1 MAWNEPGNNN
11 GNNGRD
17 NDPWGNNNRGG
28 QRPGGRDQGSPDL
41 DEVFS
46 KLSQKLGGKFGK
58 KGGGGG
64 SPIGGGGSAIGFGVI
79 AVIAIAVWFF
89 AGFYTIGEA
98 ERGVVLR
105 LGKYDRIVDPGL
117 NWRPRF
123 IDEYEAVNVQ
133 AIRSLRASGLML
145 TKDENVVTVAM
156 DVQYRVA
163 DPYKYLYRVTNADD
177 SLRQATDSA
186 LRAVIGDSLMDSI
199 LTSGRQQIRQT
210 TQETLNQIIDSYDMG
225 IVIVDV
231 NFQSARPPEQ
241 VKDAF
246 DDAIAAREDEERF
259 IREAEAYKNEILP
272 KATGRAERLKKEAQ
286 GYNERVTNEALG
298 QVAQFEKL
306 LPEYQ
311 AAPGVTRDRLY
322 LDTMEEVYSSTSKVL
337 IDSESSG
344 NLLYLPIDKLAG
356 QDGQTDT
363 KRKSKSTSTYDHIQ
377 LESERSQEDTSNT
390 QSRSTGT
397 RQGRY

>member
-11 GNNGRD
+11 NGDNNGRD
-17 NDPWGNNNRGG
+17 NDPWGKNNNRGG
-28 QRPGGRDQGSPDL
+28 RDQGPPDL

-58 KGGGGG
+58 KGGNGNGP
-64 SPIGGGGSAIGFGVI
+64 SIGGGGAIGFGVI
-79 AVIAIAVWFF
+79 AVIAIAIWFF
-89 AGFYTIGEA
+89 AGFYTVGEA
-98 ERGVVLR
+98 ERAVVLR
-105 LGKYDRIVDPGL
+105 LGQFDRIEEPGL
-117 NWRPRF
+117 NWHPRF
-123 IDEYEAVNVQ
+123 IDEIKDEQLVNVQ
-133 AIRSLRASGLML
+133 AIRSLRAAGTML
-145 TKDENVVTVAM
+145 TKDENVVTVEM
-156 DVQYRVA
+156 GVQYRVS

-199 LTSGRQQIRQT
+199 LTSGRQQIRQS
-210 TQETLNQIIDSYDMG
+210 TQETLNRIIDSYDMG
-225 IVIVDV
+225 ILIVDV

-259 IREAEAYKNEILP
+259 EREAEAYRNDILP
-272 KATGRAERLKKEAQ
+272 KATGRAERLKKEAV
-286 GYNERVTNEALG
+286 GYSERTVNGALG

-311 AAPGVTRDRLY
+311 AAPEVTRNRMY
-322 LDTMEEVYSSTSKVL
+322 LDTMEKVYSSTSKVL

-344 NLLYLPIDKLAG
+344 NLLYLPIDKLGAQG
-356 QDGQTDT
+356 GSQSGTRPA
-363 KRKSKSTSTYDHIQ
+363 KASSTYDQIE
-377 LESERSQEDTSNT
+377 LETQADPKSSTQTRSDS
-390 QSRSTGT
+390 S

>member
-17 NDPWGNNNRGG
+17 NDPWGSNNRGNK
-28 QRPGGRDQGSPDL
+28 GGRDQGPPDL
-41 DEVFS
+41 DEVFN
-46 KLSQKLGGKFGK
+46 KLSQKLGGKFGGG
-58 KGGGGG
+58 KGGKG
-64 SPIGGGGSAIGFGVI
+64 SSIGGGGALGFGVI
-79 AVIAIAVWFF
+79 AVIAIAIWFF

-105 LGKYDRIVDPGL
+105 LGKYDRVVDPGL

-123 IDEYEAVNVQ
+123 IDEVTPVNVQ
-133 AIRSLRASGLML
+133 AIRSLRSSGLML
-145 TKDENVVTVAM
+145 TKDENVVTIAM

-163 DPYKYLYRVTNADD
+163 DPYKYLFRVTNADD

-199 LTSGRQQIRQT
+199 LTTGRQQIRQS
-210 TQETLNQIIDSYDMG
+210 TQETLNEIVDSYDMG
-225 IVIVDV
+225 VVIVDV

-259 IREAEAYKNEILP
+259 EREAEAYRNDILP
-272 KATGRAERLKKEAQ
+272 KATGRAERLKKEAL
-286 GYNERVTNEALG
+286 GYSERVVNEALG

-311 AAPGVTRDRLY
+311 AAPEVTRNRLY
-322 LDTMEEVYSSTSKVL
+322 LDTMERVYSSTSKVL

-356 QDGQTDT
+356 QEGKTQT
-363 KRKSKSTSTYDHIQ
+363 KRSTKSSSAYDQIELETQKNETTSD
-377 LESERSQEDTSNT
+377 S
-390 QSRSTGT
+390 QSRSTGS

>member
-11 GNNGRD
+11 GNNSTAIMTLGVIIIVVV
-17 NDPWGNNNRGG
+17 
-28 QRPGGRDQGSPDL
+28 QRPGSRDQDPPDL

-58 KGGGGG
+58 KGGGG
-64 SPIGGGGSAIGFGVI
+64 SSIGGGGGAIGFGVI

-322 LDTMEEVYSSTSKVL
+322 LDAMEEVYSSTSKVL

>member
-28 QRPGGRDQGSPDL
+28 QKNGGREQGPPDL

-46 KLSQKLGGKFGK
+46 KLSQKLGGKFGG
-58 KGGGGG
+58 KGGSGSSSGSNGGFL
-64 SPIGGGGSAIGFGVI
+64 GFGVI
-79 AVIAIAVWFF
+79 AVIAIAIWVF

-123 IDEYEAVNVQ
+123 IDEVSPVNVQ
-133 AIRSLRASGLML
+133 AIRSLRSSGLML

-163 DPYKYLYRVTNADD
+163 DPYKYLYVVTNADD

-199 LTSGRQQIRQT
+199 LTSGRQQIRQS
-210 TQETLNQIIDSYDMG
+210 TQETLNDIVDSYDMG
-225 IVIVDV
+225 LVIVDV

-259 IREAEAYKNEILP
+259 EREAEAYRNDILP
-272 KATGRAERLKKEAQ
+272 KATGRAERLKKEAL
-286 GYNERVTNEALG
+286 GYSERITNEAIG

-311 AAPGVTRDRLY
+311 AAPEVTRNRLY
-322 LDTMEEVYSSTSKVL
+322 LDTMEQVYTSTSKVL

-344 NLLYLPIDKLAG
+344 NLLYLPIDTLAG
-356 QDGQTDT
+356 EGKTDT
-363 KRKSKSTSTYDHIQ
+363 KRTQRSSSSYDQIE
-377 LESERSQEDTSNT
+377 LESQAPTSDSNSD
-390 QSRSTGT
+390 SRSTGT

>member
-11 GNNGRD
+11 NGDNNGRD
-17 NDPWGNNNRGG
+17 NDPWGKNNNRGG
-28 QRPGGRDQGSPDL
+28 RDQGPPDL

-58 KGGGGG
+58 KGGSGNGP
-64 SPIGGGGSAIGFGVI
+64 SIGGGGAIGFGVI
-79 AVIAIAVWFF
+79 AVIAIAIWFF
-89 AGFYTIGEA
+89 AGFYTVGEA
-98 ERGVVLR
+98 ERAVVLR
-105 LGKYDRIVDPGL
+105 LGQFDRIEEPGL
-117 NWRPRF
+117 NWHPRF
-123 IDEYEAVNVQ
+123 IDEIKDEQLVNVQ
-133 AIRSLRASGLML
+133 AIRSLRASGTML
-145 TKDENVVTVAM
+145 TKDENVVTVEM
-156 DVQYRVA
+156 GVQYRVS
-163 DPYKYLYRVTNADD
+163 DPYKYLYRVTDADD

-199 LTSGRQQIRQT
+199 LTSGRQQIRQS
-210 TQETLNQIIDSYDMG
+210 TQETLNRIIDSYDMG
-225 IVIVDV
+225 ILIVDV

-259 IREAEAYKNEILP
+259 EREAEAYRNDILP
-272 KATGRAERLKKEAQ
+272 KATGRAERLKKEAV
-286 GYNERVTNEALG
+286 GYSERTVNGALG

-311 AAPGVTRDRLY
+311 AAPEVTRNRMY
-322 LDTMEEVYSSTSKVL
+322 LDTMEKVYSSTSKVL

-344 NLLYLPIDKLAG
+344 NLLYLPIDKLGAQG
-356 QDGQTDT
+356 GSQSGTRPA
-363 KRKSKSTSTYDHIQ
+363 KASSTYDQIE
-377 LESERSQEDTSNT
+377 LETQADPKSSTQTRSDS
-390 QSRSTGT
+390 S